1 MKSKLIHRKLHCS
14 LVALKQSETGDSR
27 NHLFVVRAF
36 SFCCANLHRKSEFLK
51 ARVCQN
57 PLVRCLVRLARQWFS
72 LRCKHSYL
80 NWKLHLS
87 SFTST
92 FHFSSSLSL
101 SELGTLQKLCHWPT
115 EWSVW
120 TRRRPFVWPVW
131 PILCRKTK
139 KRSTQSAAKAVSC
152 KVSFNGTYED
162 ILWPPPIQTF
172 CIYYYIYILFFIVV
186 IDIYIYWYCG
196 QKPVYVCSKLL
207 LVTPVIADIGLFG
220 VKEFKGSAA
229 ASEEVR
235 FRCISLLYVNYL
247 HCLKCW
253 KGKLAIIS

>member
-186 IDIYIYWYCG
+186 IDIYIYIDIVVKSRCMC
-196 QKPVYVCSKLL
+196 VLNCSWWPRWSPTSDFSVSRSSRALL
-207 LVTPVIADIGLFG
+207 PQAKRYASDASLCSTWITCIAWNVGRANLQ
-220 VKEFKGSAA
+220 
-229 ASEEVR
+229 
-235 FRCISLLYVNYL
+235 
-247 HCLKCW
+247 
-253 KGKLAIIS
+253 